1 MLEMPDWRMDPKPV
15 LVNCLKVHEMP
26 NQREYIV
33 QFESQRGNFTAFVPK
48 HNVDAERMGLHALI
62 IADIRD
68 KGYLLDLPVETLT
81 SGPRLLVF
89 ENEKDK
95 VLTFHDWMAGDDS

>member
-1 MLEMPDWRMDPKPV
+1 MLEMPDWRMDPEPV

-26 NQREYIV
+26 NRREYIV

-48 HNVDAERMGLHALI
+48 HNVDAGRMGLHALI

-89 ENEKDK
+89 ENEKDE
-95 VLTFHDWMAGDDS
+95 VLTFHDWMASNDS